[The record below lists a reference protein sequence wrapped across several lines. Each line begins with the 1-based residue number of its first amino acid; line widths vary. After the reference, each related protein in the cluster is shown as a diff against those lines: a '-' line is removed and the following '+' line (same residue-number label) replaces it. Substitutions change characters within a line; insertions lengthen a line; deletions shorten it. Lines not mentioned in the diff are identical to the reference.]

1 MDLIGCITVT
11 DEFALAGTCGEQM
24 YGMSE
29 ALWQPDL
36 EPEELFESISQ
47 AMMNA
52 FDRDAVSG
60 MGAVVHIM
68 YVSAYFTCTTF
79 GYYYYWWALFDIG
92 FACYSE
98 KDKVTTR
105 RIKTRMD

>member
-1 MDLIGCITVT
+1 MVDGQKAHILLFSHRFGPFFVEPIVAGFDTKTNKPYLATMDLIGCVTET

-36 EPEELFESISQ
+36 TADELFESVSQ

-52 FDRDAVSG
+52 FDRDAISG
-60 MGAVVHIM
+60 MGAIVHIM
-68 YVSAYFTCTTF
+68 
-79 GYYYYWWALFDIG
+79 
-92 FACYSE
+92 
-98 KDKVTTR
+98 
-105 RIKTRMD
+105 

>member
-1 MDLIGCITVT
+1 MEPVVAGFDTKTQKPFLACMDLIGCVSTT

-36 EPEELFESISQ
+36 SPDELFESISQ

-68 YVSAYFTCTTF
+68 
-79 GYYYYWWALFDIG
+79 
-92 FACYSE
+92 
-98 KDKVTTR
+98 
-105 RIKTRMD
+105 